1 MAKPCR
7 YSHAPDVDLI
17 LKKGIA
23 NLGAPWSWVGMLRYQ
38 RLRDRVVQLIS
49 EGESQLDFYSQQ
61 DLAVAVESAV
71 DQVLNPYQNRLT
83 LMAYGLLLGSV
94 CVNAYLVTL
103 VSDVPAMSAFVATLG
118 GTLSGALGF
127 QVLARL
133 QAWAKQLSSNG
144 GSLKTEQIPFN
155 THCLDIWRISQQV
168 KNDLSRDG
176 RNIRK
181 DAWLQLNARFE
192 KALTLSDADA
202 YEALADALVDHRQ
215 TFGEVTLDFWLVR
228 EFHRNL
234 KVRFCTPEAT
244 EAVKKSLRDT
254 APIHGLPL
262 DQMERMVDQIFLG
275 S

>member
-1 MAKPCR
+1 
-7 YSHAPDVDLI
+7 
-17 LKKGIA
+17 
-23 NLGAPWSWVGMLRYQ
+23 
-38 RLRDRVVQLIS
+38 
-49 EGESQLDFYSQQ
+49 
-61 DLAVAVESAV
+61 
-71 DQVLNPYQNRLT
+71 
-83 LMAYGLLLGSV
+83 
-94 CVNAYLVTL
+94 
-103 VSDVPAMSAFVATLG
+103 MSAFVATLG

-155 THCLDIWRISQQV
+155 AHCLDIWRISQQV

-192 KALTLSDADA
+192 KALTLPDPDA

-215 TFGEVTLDFWLVR
+215 TFGEVALDFWLVR

-234 KVRFCTPEAT
+234 KVRFCTPKQPKRS
-244 EAVKKSLRDT
+244 KKFARDRSHPWPALGPNGTYGGSDFFGSLRTNTNGKPDHEFLS
-254 APIHGLPL
+254 ARSSKIFILRSPWL
-262 DQMERMVDQIFLG
+262 DLRYSQI
-275 S
+275 